1 MHQDLCQ
8 VLLIQDEQIG
18 KSVGLHVGCA
28 PVSSASRQQ
37 TDQSETTESFFKTSF
52 IMIIGHEKLNY

>member
-1 MHQDLCQ
+1 MHQDLGQ

-18 KSVGLHVGCA
+18 KSMGLHVGCA

-37 TDQSETTESFFKTSF
+37 TDQSETTESFFKTLV
-52 IMIIGHEKLNY
+52 MKN